1 VLVEEVVL
9 LFEVF
14 SAHSMSWATNVFH
27 YPFLFLCWTEVMNI
41 SEGTVV
47 TALKVGRPRKTPLPA
62 PGGKHTLHP
71 VRILFDNFQCTCL
84 SKVYMEFQFL
94 HCVVLNS
101 REKYV

>member
-27 YPFLFLCWTEVMNI
+27 YLSLFLCWTEVMNI

-62 PGGKHTLHP
+62 PGEDGSGAGGAGP
-71 VRILFDNFQCTCL
+71 V
-84 SKVYMEFQFL
+84 SGVYTDGVSAQHKRPKL
-94 HCVVLNS
+94 
-101 REKYV
+101 Y